1 HDEMGNLIENQ
12 DFLVKPEGFDIPFDA
27 EQIHGIST
35 ELAEK
40 EGISLTEGLNRFKNA
55 LEKTK
60 FIVGQ
65 NVGFDVNVMG
75 AEFHRAGISH
85 LLLDLPVLDTCT
97 ETTAELCQIPGGRGG
112 RFKLPTLTEL
122 HQELFGEEFAEAH
135 NATADVEAT
144 TRCFLE
150 LVRRRIF
157 TREEL
162 DVPEGY
168 FEDFNE
174 KNPEVIQPI
183 GLKHTNLQKESAKLR
198 KASAKEEP
206 GISETELQENIEA
219 LQDQSF
225 VHLHNHTQ
233 FSVLQSTISVDALVK
248 NAVKNN
254 MPAVAM
260 TDHANMMGAFQFV
273 SAVNKYN
280 AALKAE
286 EGEEKPTE
294 LKAIVGCEF
303 FVCENHL
310 DKTRKDNG
318 YQI

>member
-1 HDEMGNLIENQ
+1 
-12 DFLVKPEGFDIPFDA
+12 
-27 EQIHGIST
+27 
-35 ELAEK
+35 
-40 EGISLTEGLNRFKNA
+40 
-55 LEKTK
+55 
-60 FIVGQ
+60 
-65 NVGFDVNVMG
+65 
-75 AEFHRAGISH
+75 
-85 LLLDLPVLDTCT
+85 
-97 ETTAELCQIPGGRGG
+97 
-112 RFKLPTLTEL
+112 
-122 HQELFGEEFAEAH
+122 
-135 NATADVEAT
+135 
-144 TRCFLE
+144 
-150 LVRRRIF
+150 
-157 TREEL
+157 
-162 DVPEGY
+162 
-168 FEDFNE
+168 

-206 GISETELQENIEA
+206 GISETELQENIA
-219 LQDQSF
+219 VLQDQSF

-318 YQI
+318 YQIVFLAKNKKGYQNLIKMSSI